1 MANKNGIS
9 LAKEILSFKEAV
21 AYMNVSQS
29 LLYKLTSQGKITHFK
44 PNNGKIYFKR
54 IDLDQWMLQ
63 NEVKS
68 INAQQEQVS
77 NYLSRRSNG

>member
-1 MANKNGIS
+1 MQNNIDFS
-9 LAKEILSFKEAV
+9 IKEVLSFKEAV

-44 PNNGKIYFKR
+44 PNKGKIYFKK

-68 INAQQEQVS
+68 INAQQELVT
-77 NYLSRRSNG
+77 NYLSRRKNG